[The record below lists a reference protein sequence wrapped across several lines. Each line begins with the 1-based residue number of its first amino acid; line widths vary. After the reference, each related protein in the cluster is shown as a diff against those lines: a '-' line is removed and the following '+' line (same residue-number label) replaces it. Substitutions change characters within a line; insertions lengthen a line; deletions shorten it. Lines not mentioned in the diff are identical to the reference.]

1 MSQTRTDVQVGQLR
15 DAANRSEQFDGKRQA
30 ITLHRE
36 EIACTTEEVKG
47 TASDLL
53 SLRAAVR
60 RVHAAED
67 AVANG
72 PVGSGW
78 GLYELDE
85 ARDALRAEM
94 ASIDGNGNGGAS

>member
-1 MSQTRTDVQVGQLR
+1 MTQTIKDARVGSVMEYS
-15 DAANRSEQFDGKRQA
+15 DEPSARQA
-30 ITLHRE
+30 
-36 EIACTTEEVKG
+36 
-47 TASDLL
+47 ASDLL
-53 SLRAAVR
+53 DLRAAVR

-85 ARDALRAEM
+85 ARDALRAEI
-94 ASIDGNGNGGAS
+94 ASIDGGEL

>member
-1 MSQTRTDVQVGQLR
+1 MSQYVSDRKVDEVFLKSDSQ
-15 DAANRSEQFDGKRQA
+15 DGKRCA
-30 ITLHRE
+30 
-36 EIACTTEEVKG
+36 A
-47 TASDLL
+47 DLIM
-53 SLRAAVR
+53 LRAAVR